1 MPVAFRPGLPAD
13 AMCVGVLA
21 MQVFLDTYAT
31 AGIRPDLAFEVT
43 SVCSPEAF
51 SRRLE
56 DPARRFVLA
65 EVDGHLVAFAEVAL
79 GSACPVPGGGAVE
92 IVRLYV
98 QQGFQRRGIGTALS
112 RHAESIAA
120 AGGATSVWLTA
131 WSGNA
136 QALAFY
142 CARGWRDV
150 GATTYTIANRAYENR
165 VLVKPV
171 EPGGGV
177 AP

>member
-13 AMCVGVLA
+13 ALCVGVLA

-65 EVDGHLVAFAEVAL
+65 ENARASLSGDDP
-79 GSACPVPGGGAVE
+79 GSGP
-92 IVRLYV
+92 
-98 QQGFQRRGIGTALS
+98 
-112 RHAESIAA
+112 
-120 AGGATSVWLTA
+120 
-131 WSGNA
+131 
-136 QALAFY
+136 
-142 CARGWRDV
+142 
-150 GATTYTIANRAYENR
+150 
-165 VLVKPV
+165 
-171 EPGGGV
+171 EPL
-177 AP
+177 PF